1 MNAVVSMGR
10 GGSLARMRGAVLPG
24 RTVEYDTEFLPAALE
39 IIERPVSPT
48 ARLTARVMLAGLA
61 ITTAWLAIGKVEVV
75 APTQGRIAPIGETKV
90 IQSPEIGIVR
100 QILVGEGQKVT
111 KGQVLITLD
120 PTMSAAE
127 AAQARVALLSAQL
140 DAARNQAIID
150 ALDGKGFR
158 FVTPVGAVA
167 AEVETHRNLARARL
181 GQIEAALATGRSDS
195 GAAVSASAE
204 AQAQVKKL
212 EQSLPLLEQ
221 QITANEAMAAKGYVS
236 KLRVVEMR
244 RQLIGERQDL
254 TAARATVARLGQQ
267 SRSASSQSART
278 REEARAQVLQDLVK
292 AQDEV
297 RARSEDVAKASLRSS
312 FRELRA
318 PVSGTVSQLQVHTEG
333 GVVEGAKPLLSLVPD
348 KARLEAEVM
357 IDNSDIGFVRT
368 GMPVKVK
375 LQAFPYTR
383 YGMIPGT
390 VVGISPEAV
399 QVKEGQ
405 PPVYKARIALDRSY
419 VVANGAQVPLRPG
432 MIASADIVTGK
443 RTLLSYLV
451 GPVLETGSGA
461 LHER

>member
-1 MNAVVSMGR
+1 MNAVVTMGPR
-10 GGSLARMRGAVLPG
+10 GPLARIRGTVLPA
-24 RTVEYDTEFLPAALE
+24 RPVDYDTTFLPAALE

-48 ARLTARVMLAGLA
+48 ARLTAKVMVAGLA

-75 APTQGRIAPIGETKV
+75 APTQGRIASIGETKIV
-90 IQSPEIGIVR
+90 QSPESGIVR
-100 QILVGEGQKVT
+100 RILVGEGQKVS
-111 KGQVLITLD
+111 KGQVLVTLD
-120 PTMSAAE
+120 PTMSTAE
-127 AAQARVALLSAQL
+127 ANQAKVALLGAQL
-140 DAARNQAIID
+140 EVARNQAIVD

-158 FVTPVGAVA
+158 FVAPAGASP
-167 AEVETHRNLARARL
+167 AEIATHRDLARARL
-181 GQIEAALATGRSDS
+181 GQIEAATAGGRSDS
-195 GAAVSASAE
+195 GAAVSAAAE
-204 AQAQVKKL
+204 AQAQVQKL

-221 QITANEAMAAKGYVS
+221 QVAANEAMAAKGYVS
-236 KLRVVEMR
+236 KLRVVDLR
-244 RQLIGERQDL
+244 RQLISERQDL
-254 TAARATVARLGQQ
+254 AAARATVAKLGQQ
-267 SRSASSQSART
+267 SHSASSLSAKT

-292 AQDEV
+292 AEGEV
-297 RARSEDVAKASLRSS
+297 RGRSEDVAKASLRSS

-333 GVVEGAKPLLSLVPD
+333 GVVEGVKPILSIVPD

-399 QVKEGQ
+399 QMKEGQ
-405 PPVYKARIALDRSY
+405 PPVYKARIALDRNY
-419 VVANGAQVPLRPG
+419 VNAHGAQVPLRPG
-432 MIASADIVTGK
+432 MVASADIVTGK
-443 RTLLSYLV
+443 RTLISYLV
-451 GPVLETGSGA
+451 GPVLETGSDA

>member
-1 MNAVVSMGR
+1 MNAVVSLGR
-10 GGSLARMRGAVLPG
+10 GGPLARKRGTVLPA
-24 RTVEYDTEFLPAALE
+24 RADAYDTEFLPAALE

-48 ARLTARVMLAGLA
+48 ARLTGRVMLAGLVL
-61 ITTAWLAIGKVEVV
+61 TTAWLAIGRVEVV
-75 APTQGRIAPIGETKV
+75 APTQGRIAPIGETKIV
-90 IQSPEIGIVR
+90 QSPESGIVR
-100 QILVGEGQKVT
+100 RILVGEGQKVT

-120 PTMSAAE
+120 PTMSAAD

-158 FVTPVGAVA
+158 FVAPAA
-167 AEVETHRNLARARL
+167 ASPAEVETHRGLARARL
-181 GQIEAALATGRSDS
+181 GQIEAMLATGRSDS
-195 GAAVSASAE
+195 GAAASASAE
-204 AQAQVKKL
+204 AQAQVRKL

-221 QITANEAMAAKGYVS
+221 QISANEAMAAKGYVS

-244 RQLIGERQDL
+244 RQLIAERQDL
-254 TAARATVARLGQQ
+254 TAARATVAKLGQQ
-267 SRSASSQSART
+267 SRSASSMSVKT

-297 RARSEDVAKASLRSS
+297 RARSEEVAKANLRSS

-348 KARLEAEVM
+348 HARLEAEVM
-357 IDNSDIGFVRT
+357 VDNSDIGFVRT

-390 VVGISPEAV
+390 VVALAPEAV

-405 PPVYKARIALDRSY
+405 PPVYKARIALDRGY
-419 VVANGAQVPLRPG
+419 VLANGTQVPLRPG

-451 GPVLETGSGA
+451 GPMLETGSDA

>member
-1 MNAVVSMGR
+1 MNAVVPIGR
-10 GGSLARMRGAVLPG
+10 GGPIARMRGTVLPA
-24 RTVEYDTEFLPAALE
+24 RADAYDTEFLPAALE

-48 ARLTARVMLAGLA
+48 ARLTGRVMVAGLA
-61 ITTAWLAIGKVEVV
+61 ITTAWLAIGRVEVV
-75 APTQGRIAPIGETKV
+75 APTQGRIAPIGETKIV
-90 IQSPEIGIVR
+90 QSPESGIVR
-100 QILVGEGQKVT
+100 RILVGEGQKVQ

-150 ALDGKGFR
+150 ALDGNGFR
-158 FVTPVGAVA
+158 FAAPAAAGA
-167 AEVETHRNLARARL
+167 AEVETHRGLARARL
-181 GQIEAALATGRSDS
+181 GQIEAMLAGGRSDS
-195 GAAVSASAE
+195 GAAASASAE
-204 AQAQVKKL
+204 AQAQVRKL

-221 QITANEAMAAKGYVS
+221 QIAANEAMAAKGYVS

-244 RQLIGERQDL
+244 RQLISERQDL
-254 TAARATVARLGQQ
+254 TAARATVAKLGQQ
-267 SRSASSQSART
+267 SRSASSMSIRT

-292 AQDEV
+292 AQDDV
-297 RARSEDVAKASLRSS
+297 RARSEEVAKANLRSS

-348 KARLEAEVM
+348 NARLEAEVM
-357 IDNSDIGFVRT
+357 VDNSDIGFVRT

-375 LQAFPYTR
+375 LQAFPHTR

-390 VVGISPEAV
+390 VVGIAPEAV

-405 PPVYKARIALDRSY
+405 PPVYKARIALDRGY
-419 VVANGAQVPLRPG
+419 VIANGGHVPLRPG

-451 GPVLETGSGA
+451 GPMLETGSDA

>member
-1 MNAVVSMGR
+1 MNAVVTMGPR
-10 GGSLARMRGAVLPG
+10 GPLARIRGTVLPA
-24 RTVEYDTEFLPAALE
+24 RSTDYDTTFLPAALE

-48 ARLTARVMLAGLA
+48 ARLTAKVMVAGLA

-75 APTQGRIAPIGETKV
+75 APTQGRIAPIGETKIV
-90 IQSPEIGIVR
+90 QSPESGIVR
-100 QILVGEGQKVT
+100 RILVGEGQKVS
-111 KGQVLITLD
+111 KGQVLVTLD

-127 AAQARVALLSAQL
+127 ANQAKVALLGAQL
-140 DAARNQAIID
+140 DVARNQAIVD

-158 FVTPVGAVA
+158 FVAPAGASPAEA
-167 AEVETHRNLARARL
+167 ATHRDLARARL
-181 GQIEAALATGRSDS
+181 GQIEAAYAGGRSDS
-195 GAAVSASAE
+195 GAAVSAAAE
-204 AQAQVKKL
+204 AQAQVQKL

-221 QITANEAMAAKGYVS
+221 QVAANEAMAAKGYVS
-236 KLRVVEMR
+236 KLRVVELR
-244 RQLIGERQDL
+244 RQLISERQDL
-254 TAARATVARLGQQ
+254 AAARAGVAKLGQQ
-267 SRSASSQSART
+267 SHSASSLSAKT
-278 REEARAQVLQDLVK
+278 REEARAQVLQELVK
-292 AQDEV
+292 AEGEV
-297 RARSEDVAKASLRSS
+297 RGRSEDVAKASLRSS

-333 GVVEGAKPLLSLVPD
+333 GVVEGVKPLLSIVPD

-405 PPVYKARIALDRSY
+405 APVYKARIALDRNY
-419 VVANGAQVPLRPG
+419 VNAHGAQVPLRPG

-451 GPVLETGSGA
+451 GPVLETGSDA

>member
-1 MNAVVSMGR
+1 MNAVVTIDR
-10 GGSLARMRGAVLPG
+10 GGPLRRMRKPAPRVD
-24 RTVEYDTEFLPAALE
+24 YDTEFLPAALE

-48 ARLTARVMLAGLA
+48 ARLTAKVMLGGLA
-61 ITTAWLAIGKVEVV
+61 VTTAWLAIGKVEVV
-75 APTQGRIAPIGETKV
+75 APTQGRIAPIGETKIV
-90 IQSPEIGIVR
+90 QSPEVGIVR
-100 QILVGEGQKVT
+100 QILVREGQQVA

-120 PTMSAAE
+120 PTVSAAE
-127 AAQARVALLSAQL
+127 AAQAKVALLSAQL
-140 DAARNQAIID
+140 DVARNQAIID
-150 ALDGKGFR
+150 ALDGKGFH
-158 FVTPVGAVA
+158 FAAPAGASP
-167 AEVETHRNLARARL
+167 AEVETHRSFARAKL
-181 GQIEAALATGRSDS
+181 GQIEASLSSGRSES
-195 GAAVSASAE
+195 GAAIAASAE
-204 AQAQVKKL
+204 AQAQVRKL

-221 QITANEAMAAKGYVS
+221 QIAANEAMAAKGYVS

-244 RQLIGERQDL
+244 RQLIAERQDL
-254 TAARATVARLGQQ
+254 TAARATVAKLGQQ
-267 SRSASSQSART
+267 SHSVSSLSAKT
-278 REEARAQVLQDLVK
+278 RDEARAQVLQDLVK

-297 RARSEDVAKASLRSS
+297 RGRSEEVAKASLRSS

-348 KARLEAEVM
+348 DARLEAEVM

-399 QVKEGQ
+399 QMREGQ
-405 PPVYKARIALDRSY
+405 PPVYKARIALERSHIM
-419 VVANGAQVPLRPG
+419 ANGAQVALRPG
-432 MIASADIVTGK
+432 MVASADIVTGK

-451 GPVLETGSGA
+451 GPVLETGSDA

>member
-1 MNAVVSMGR
+1 MNAVVPMRR
-10 GGSLARMRGAVLPG
+10 GGPLARMRDTVLPA
-24 RTVEYDTEFLPAALE
+24 RVDAYDTAFLPAALE

-48 ARLTARVMLAGLA
+48 ARLTAKVMLAGLA
-61 ITTAWLAIGKVEVV
+61 ITAAWLAIGKVEVV
-75 APTQGRIAPIGETKV
+75 APTQGRIAPIGETKIV
-90 IQSPEIGIVR
+90 QSPESGIVR
-100 QILVGEGQKVT
+100 RILVGEGQKVA

-120 PTMSAAE
+120 PTVSSAE
-127 AAQARVALLSAQL
+127 AAQAKVALLSAQL

-150 ALDGKGFR
+150 ALDGRGFR
-158 FVTPVGAVA
+158 FVAPAAASPGEVA
-167 AEVETHRNLARARL
+167 THRGLARARL
-181 GQIEAALATGRSDS
+181 GQIEAALAGGRSDR
-195 GAAVSASAE
+195 GAAVSAAAE
-204 AQAQVKKL
+204 AQAQVRKL

-221 QITANEAMAAKGYVS
+221 QIAANETMAAKGYVS

-244 RQLIGERQDL
+244 RQLIAERQDL
-254 TAARATVARLGQQ
+254 TAARATLAKLGQQ
-267 SRSASSQSART
+267 SLSVSSLSAKT

-297 RARSEDVAKASLRSS
+297 RARGEDVAKANLRSS

-348 KARLEAEVM
+348 NARLEAEVM
-357 IDNSDIGFVRT
+357 VDNSDIGFVHI

-390 VVGISPEAV
+390 VAGISPEAV
-399 QVKEGQ
+399 QMKENQ
-405 PPVYKARIALDRSY
+405 PPVYKARIALARGY
-419 VVANGAQVPLRPG
+419 VLAHGAQVPLRPG
-432 MIASADIVTGK
+432 MLASADIVTGK
-443 RTLLSYLV
+443 RTLFSYLV
-451 GPVLETGSGA
+451 GPVLETGSDA

>member
-1 MNAVVSMGR
+1 MNAVVPMGR
-10 GGSLARMRGAVLPG
+10 GGPLARVRGTLLPA
-24 RTVEYDTEFLPAALE
+24 RADAYDTEFLPAALE

-75 APTQGRIAPIGETKV
+75 APTQGRIAPIGETKLV
-90 IQSPEIGIVR
+90 QAPETGIVR
-100 QILVGEGQKVT
+100 QILVREGQQVT

-120 PTMSAAE
+120 PTVSAAE
-127 AAQARVALLSAQL
+127 AAQARVALISAQL

-150 ALDGKGFR
+150 ALDGRGFR
-158 FVTPVGAVA
+158 FVAPAGASA

-181 GQIEAALATGRSDS
+181 GQIEAALAGGRSER
-195 GAAVSASAE
+195 GAAASAAAE
-204 AQAQVKKL
+204 AQAQVRKI

-221 QITANEAMAAKGYVS
+221 QIAANEAMAAKGYVS

-244 RQLIGERQDL
+244 RQLISERQDL
-254 TAARATVARLGQQ
+254 TAARATVAKLGQQ
-267 SRSASSQSART
+267 SLSAGSLSART
-278 REEARAQVLQDLVK
+278 REEMRAQVLQDLVK
-292 AQDEV
+292 AQDEA
-297 RARSEDVAKASLRSS
+297 RARGEDVAKAGLRSS

-333 GVVEGAKPLLSLVPD
+333 GVVEGVKPLLSIVPD
-348 KARLEAEVM
+348 HARLEAEVM
-357 IDNSDIGFVRT
+357 IDNGDIGFVRT

-399 QVKEGQ
+399 QVKDGQ
-405 PPVYKARIALDRSY
+405 PPVYKARIALDRGY
-419 VVANGAQVPLRPG
+419 VLANGAQVPLRPG
-432 MIASADIVTGK
+432 MVASADIVTGK

-451 GPVLETGSGA
+451 GPVLEAGSEA

>member
-1 MNAVVSMGR
+1 MNAVVPMGR
-10 GGSLARMRGAVLPG
+10 GGPLARIRGTVLPA
-24 RTVEYDTEFLPAALE
+24 RADAYDTEFLPAALE

-48 ARLTARVMLAGLA
+48 SRLTGRVMLAGLV
-61 ITTAWLAIGKVEVV
+61 ITTAWLAIGRVEVV
-75 APTQGRIAPIGETKV
+75 APTQGRIAPIGETKI
-90 IQSPEIGIVR
+90 IQSPEVGIVR
-100 QILVGEGQKVT
+100 RILVGEGQKVA

-158 FVTPVGAVA
+158 FVAPAAASA
-167 AEVETHRNLARARL
+167 AEVETHRGLARARL
-181 GQIEAALATGRSDS
+181 GQIEAMVATGRSDR
-195 GAAVSASAE
+195 GAAASASAE
-204 AQAQVKKL
+204 AQAQVRKL

-221 QITANEAMAAKGYVS
+221 QIAANEAMAAKGYVS

-244 RQLIGERQDL
+244 RQLISERQDL
-254 TAARATVARLGQQ
+254 TAARATVAKLGQQ
-267 SRSASSQSART
+267 SLSATSMSIKT
-278 REEARAQVLQDLVK
+278 REEARAQVLQELVK

-297 RARSEDVAKASLRSS
+297 RARTEEVAKANLRSS

-348 KARLEAEVM
+348 HARLEAEVM
-357 IDNSDIGFVRT
+357 VDNSDIGFVRT

-390 VVGISPEAV
+390 VVGIAPEAV

-405 PPVYKARIALDRSY
+405 PPVYKARIALDRGY

-451 GPVLETGSGA
+451 GPVLETGSDA

>member
-1 MNAVVSMGR
+1 MNAVVSLGR
-10 GGSLARMRGAVLPG
+10 GGPLARKRGIVLPA
-24 RTVEYDTEFLPAALE
+24 RADAYDTEFLPAALE

-48 ARLTARVMLAGLA
+48 ARLTGRVMLAGLA
-61 ITTAWLAIGKVEVV
+61 LTGAWLAIGRVEVV
-75 APTQGRIAPIGETKV
+75 APTQGRIAPIGETKIV
-90 IQSPEIGIVR
+90 QSPESGIVR
-100 QILVGEGQKVT
+100 RILVGEGQKVT

-158 FVTPVGAVA
+158 FVAPAA
-167 AEVETHRNLARARL
+167 ASPAEVETHRGLARARL
-181 GQIEAALATGRSDS
+181 GQIEALLATGRSDS
-195 GAAVSASAE
+195 GAAASASAE
-204 AQAQVKKL
+204 AQAQVRKL

-221 QITANEAMAAKGYVS
+221 QISANEAMAAKGYVS

-244 RQLIGERQDL
+244 RQLIAERQDL
-254 TAARATVARLGQQ
+254 TAARATVAKLGQQ
-267 SRSASSQSART
+267 SRSASSMSVKT

-297 RARSEDVAKASLRSS
+297 RARSEEVAKANLRSS

-348 KARLEAEVM
+348 NARLEAEVM
-357 IDNSDIGFVRT
+357 VDNSDIGFVRT

-390 VVGISPEAV
+390 VVALAPEAV

-405 PPVYKARIALDRSY
+405 PPVYKARIALDRGY
-419 VVANGAQVPLRPG
+419 VLANGAQVPLRPG

-451 GPVLETGSGA
+451 GPMLETGSDA

>member
-1 MNAVVSMGR
+1 MNAVVPMGR
-10 GGSLARMRGAVLPG
+10 GGPLARMRGTVLPA
-24 RTVEYDTEFLPAALE
+24 RADAYDTEFLPAALE

-48 ARLTARVMLAGLA
+48 ARLTGRVMLGGLVL
-61 ITTAWLAIGKVEVV
+61 TTAWLAIGRVEVV
-75 APTQGRIAPIGETKV
+75 APTQGRIAPIGETKIV
-90 IQSPEIGIVR
+90 QSPESGIVR
-100 QILVGEGQKVT
+100 RILVGEGQKVT

-120 PTMSAAE
+120 PTMSAAD

-158 FVTPVGAVA
+158 FVAPAA
-167 AEVETHRNLARARL
+167 ASPAEVETHRGFARARL
-181 GQIEAALATGRSDS
+181 GQIQAMLATGRSDS
-195 GAAVSASAE
+195 GAAASASAE
-204 AQAQVKKL
+204 AQAQVRKL

-221 QITANEAMAAKGYVS
+221 QISANEAMAAKGYVS

-254 TAARATVARLGQQ
+254 TAARATVAKLGQQ
-267 SRSASSQSART
+267 SLSASSMSVKT

-297 RARSEDVAKASLRSS
+297 RARSEEVSKANLRSS

-348 KARLEAEVM
+348 NARLEAEVM
-357 IDNSDIGFVRT
+357 VDNSDIGFVRT

-390 VVGISPEAV
+390 VVAIAPEAV

-405 PPVYKARIALDRSY
+405 PPVYKARIALERSY
-419 VVANGAQVPLRPG
+419 VLANGAQVPLRPG
-432 MIASADIVTGK
+432 MITSADIVTGK

-451 GPVLETGSGA
+451 GPMLETGSDA